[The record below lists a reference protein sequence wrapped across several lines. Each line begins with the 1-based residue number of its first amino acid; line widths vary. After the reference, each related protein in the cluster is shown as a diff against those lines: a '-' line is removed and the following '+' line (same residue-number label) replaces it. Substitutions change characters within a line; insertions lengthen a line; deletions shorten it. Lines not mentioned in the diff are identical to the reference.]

1 MKFYKFDELE
11 FVRKP
16 NIIKIIGPGMY
27 NKDLLSNKLIIS
39 IFDRLTKNSIN
50 LESSQ
55 SVKLELTIFTNEF
68 VQFYPLHIQNIT
80 QYYRAYD
87 KMKDFY
93 LLRKYHLKK
102 NPNTS
107 IHILLINYNL
117 ICKGTKKKYLQKLID
132 NYEKLNLVIIIY
144 EYFLLKT
151 YKEAD
156 YFLFIGDC
164 FESNIKIIYNL
175 LVNKNI
181 YEYNKFKKIFTKIT
195 YNDGIMVL
203 KKDINNKLYKLNELY
218 DKEKERIQIKR
229 TNPNYNPLSDDSNI
243 IFF

>member
-1 MKFYKFDELE
+1 M
-11 FVRKP
+11 
-16 NIIKIIGPGMY
+16 
-27 NKDLLSNKLIIS
+27 
-39 IFDRLTKNSIN
+39 
-50 LESSQ
+50 
-55 SVKLELTIFTNEF
+55 
-68 VQFYPLHIQNIT
+68 
-80 QYYRAYD
+80 
-87 KMKDFY
+87 
-93 LLRKYHLKK
+93 
-102 NPNTS
+102 
-107 IHILLINYNL
+107 

-132 NYEKLNLVIIIY
+132 NYEKLNLVIIIH